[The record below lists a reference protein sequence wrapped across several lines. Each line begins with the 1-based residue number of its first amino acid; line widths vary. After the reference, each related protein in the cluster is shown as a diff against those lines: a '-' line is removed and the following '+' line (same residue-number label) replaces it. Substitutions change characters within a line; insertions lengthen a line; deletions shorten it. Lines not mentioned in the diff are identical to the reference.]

1 MYLLEIDRTL
11 NRIHITLSDRFDEP
25 QAIALL
31 DEIRLRM
38 GELERDFLLLC
49 DLTTLEEFS
58 PSARSHFRAVMDLC
72 NEAGVRK
79 IIRIIP
85 HPLDNFGLTIMSYI
99 HYDSGIPVVTC
110 KALKEVSKHL
120 K

>member
-11 NRIHITLSDRFDEP
+11 NRIHLTLSDQFDEP
-25 QAIALL
+25 QAAALL
-31 DEIRLRM
+31 DKIQLRL
-38 GELERDFLLLC
+38 GELEQDFYVLC
-49 DLTTLEEFS
+49 DLTSLKEFS
-58 PSARSHFRAVMDLC
+58 PSARSNFRAVMDLC

-85 HPLDNFGLTIMSYI
+85 DPLDNFGLTIMSYI

-110 KALKEVSKHL
+110 KTMEEACRHL